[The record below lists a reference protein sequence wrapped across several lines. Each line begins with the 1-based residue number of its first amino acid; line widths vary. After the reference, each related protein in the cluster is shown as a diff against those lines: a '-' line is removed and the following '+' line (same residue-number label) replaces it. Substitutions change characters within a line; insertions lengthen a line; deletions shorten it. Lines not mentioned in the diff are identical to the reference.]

1 MTRFYLIRHG
11 QTDENKAK
19 HIQGRRDIPL
29 NSEGEAQARM
39 CGTFLKKYKFD
50 MAFCS
55 PLSRAKRTLEI
66 IIEELGINLDI
77 IPDERFIERSFGVM
91 EGALITEEN
100 FRPIVDETA
109 SGLEISKD
117 IQKRVCD
124 GLIDIAN
131 NNPNKDILVVAH
143 SHTIK
148 AVTTA
153 VSNEYHFDDKLYNC
167 ALTIVDVE
175 NKNIT
180 IKDFN
185 IKTINL

>member
-1 MTRFYLIRHG
+1 MTRFYMIRHG

-29 NSEGEAQARM
+29 NSFGEAQARM
-39 CGTFLKKYKFD
+39 CGNFLKKYKFD

-55 PLSRAKRTLEI
+55 PLSRARRTLEI
-66 IIEELGINLDI
+66 ILEELGSNLNI

-100 FRPIVDETA
+100 FRPIIAETS
-109 SGLEISKD
+109 SGLELSKD

-124 GLIDIAN
+124 ALIDIALK
-131 NNPNKDILVVAH
+131 NPNKDILVVSH

-153 VSNEYHFDDKLYNC
+153 VDKKYRFDDKLYNC
-167 ALTIVDVE
+167 ALTIIEVE
-175 NKNIT
+175 NKDINIL
-180 IKDFN
+180 DFN
-185 IKTINL
+185 IKTID